1 MLARM
6 LWFLVFLGVA
16 LVWVV
21 VLALLG
27 LRLWRKGKALAS
39 EVAAAER
46 KIADAQRSGL
56 DRPA

>member
-1 MLARM
+1 M
-6 LWFLVFLGVA
+6 LWFLVFLGVG

-27 LRLWRKGKALAS
+27 LRLWRKGKALAK

-46 KIADAQRSGL
+46 KIADAQRSEL
-56 DRPA
+56 HRPA